1 MQTNLVQQQV
11 RCVCVLVIHL
21 FIFYYL
27 SSIVI
32 IFLSFFLIHSFTH
45 SFSHILLSILSFLL
59 CCFPPHNLLILC
71 LIYSFMLSLFT
82 HFFVSSIH
90 LMNHSLSFHLSVCQL
105 NHIMAASANHLL
117 GHQDFFSF
125 LEFLYKSMVGC
136 TSGMISIK
144 NMYPW

>member
-1 MQTNLVQQQV
+1 MCACLLYI
-11 RCVCVLVIHL
+11 CLY
-21 FIFYYL
+21 FIIYPP
-27 SSIVI
+27 SSFSF
-32 IFLSFFLIHSFTH
+32 FLSFLFIHSFTH

-90 LMNHSLSFHLSVCQL
+90 LINHSLSFHLSVCQL